1 MYKSLYTDP
10 AYSGLHCDFG
20 VKERR
25 GKKEEKKEERE
36 EKAGGCSPQEG
47 THLLKRSILCRLND
61 LNMEVE
67 LVLQGSRCQALH
79 INLTTLEINPSLD

>member
-1 MYKSLYTDP
+1 MYKSLYTEP
-10 AYSGLHCDFG
+10 AYSESALRVWG
-20 VKERR
+20 E
-25 GKKEEKKEERE
+25 GKKREGEERKEKKKQVGTLSSRE
-36 EKAGGCSPQEG
+36 S

-79 INLTTLEINPSLD
+79 INFTTLEINPSLD